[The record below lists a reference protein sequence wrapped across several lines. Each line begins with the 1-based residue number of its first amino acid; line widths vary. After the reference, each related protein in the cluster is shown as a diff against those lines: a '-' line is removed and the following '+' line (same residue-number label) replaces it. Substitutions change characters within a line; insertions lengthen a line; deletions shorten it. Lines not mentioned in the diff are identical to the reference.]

1 MNSPK
6 VPPATL
12 ATPEEAEQ
20 QFYEALQHGELDRLM
35 AVWGD
40 EDEISC
46 VHPAGPRLIGMIA
59 IRESFGA
66 IFSQGVIDVRP
77 ERVVRLQTAFSAVH
91 SVLERVQMPVEMGMQ
106 SNWVMATNVYLKTP
120 LGWRMVAHHASPGAA
135 HEVHEMAEMATVLH

>member
-6 VPPATL
+6 APPATL
-12 ATPEEAEQ
+12 ASPEEAEQ

-46 VHPAGPRLIGMIA
+46 VHPAGPRLIGVIA
-59 IRESFGA
+59 IRDSFGA
-66 IFSQGVIDVRP
+66 IFSQGVIDVHP
-77 ERVVRLQTAFSAVH
+77 ERVVRLQTPFSAVH
-91 SVLERVQMPVEMGMQ
+91 SVLERVQMPVEMGIQ
-106 SNWVMATNVYLKTP
+106 SNWVVATNVYLKTP

>member
-46 VHPAGPRLIGMIA
+46 VHPAGPRLIGVIA
-59 IRESFGA
+59 IRESFAA
-66 IFSQGVIDVRP
+66 IFSQGVIDVHP
-77 ERVVRLQTAFSAVH
+77 ERIVRLQTSFSAVH
-91 SVLERVQMPVEMGMQ
+91 SVLERVQMPIEMGMQ
-106 SNWVMATNVYLKTP
+106 SNWVTATNVYLKTP
-120 LGWRMVAHHASPGAA
+120 LGWRMVSHHASPGAA
-135 HEVHEMAEMATVLH
+135 HEIHEMAEMATVLH

>member
-46 VHPAGPRLIGMIA
+46 VHPAGPRLIGVIA
-59 IRESFGA
+59 IRESFA
-66 IFSQGVIDVRP
+66 SIFSQGVIDVHP
-77 ERVVRLQTAFSAVH
+77 ERIVRLQTPFSAVH
-91 SVLERVQMPVEMGMQ
+91 SVLERVQMPLEMGIQ
-106 SNWVMATNVYLKTP
+106 SNWVVATNVYLKTP
-120 LGWRMVAHHASPGAA
+120 LGWRMVAHHASPGSP

>member
-46 VHPAGPRLIGMIA
+46 VHPAGPRLIGVIA
-59 IRESFGA
+59 IRESFA
-66 IFSQGVIDVRP
+66 SIFSQGVIDVHP
-77 ERVVRLQTAFSAVH
+77 ERIVRLQTPFSAVH
-91 SVLERVQMPVEMGMQ
+91 SVLERVQMPVEMGIQ
-106 SNWVMATNVYLKTP
+106 SNWVTATNVYLKTP
-120 LGWRMVAHHASPGAA
+120 LGWRMVAHHASPGSP

>member
-12 ATPEEAEQ
+12 ASPEEAEQ
-20 QFYEALQHGELDRLM
+20 QFYEALQQGELDRLM

-40 EDEISC
+40 EDEICC
-46 VHPAGPRLIGMIA
+46 VHPAGPRLVGVIA

-66 IFSQGVIDVRP
+66 IFSQGVIDVHP
-77 ERVVRLQTAFSAVH
+77 ERVVRLQTPFSAVH
-91 SVLERVQMPVEMGMQ
+91 SVLERVQMPIEMGMQ
-106 SNWVMATNVYLKTP
+106 SNWVVATNVYLKTP
-120 LGWRMVAHHASPGAA
+120 LGWRMVAHHASPGSP

>member
-46 VHPAGPRLIGMIA
+46 VHPAGPRLIGVIA
-59 IRESFGA
+59 IRESFA
-66 IFSQGVIDVRP
+66 SIFSQGVIDVHP
-77 ERVVRLQTAFSAVH
+77 ERVVRLQTPFSAVH
-91 SVLERVQMPVEMGMQ
+91 SVLERVQMPVEMGIQ
-106 SNWVMATNVYLKTP
+106 SNWVTATNVYLKTP
-120 LGWRMVAHHASPGAA
+120 LGWRMVAHHASPGSP
-135 HEVHEMAEMATVLH
+135 HEVHEMVEMATVLH

>member
-40 EDEISC
+40 EDEICC
-46 VHPAGPRLIGMIA
+46 VHPAGPRLIGAVA

-66 IFSQGVIDVRP
+66 IFSQGVIDVHP
-77 ERVVRLQTAFSAVH
+77 ERVVRLQTPFSAVH
-91 SVLERVQMPVEMGMQ
+91 SVLERVQMPVEMGIQ
-106 SNWVMATNVYLKTP
+106 SNWVVATNVYLKTP
-120 LGWRMVAHHASPGAA
+120 LGWRMVAHHASPGSP

>member
-40 EDEISC
+40 EDEVSC
-46 VHPAGPRLIGMIA
+46 VHPAGPRLIGVIA

-66 IFSQGVIDVRP
+66 IFSQGVIDVHP
-77 ERVVRLQTAFSAVH
+77 ERIVRLQTPFSAVH
-91 SVLERVQMPVEMGMQ
+91 SVLERVQMPVEMGIQ
-106 SNWVMATNVYLKTP
+106 SNWVTATNVYLKTP
-120 LGWRMVAHHASPGAA
+120 LGWRMVAHHASPGSP